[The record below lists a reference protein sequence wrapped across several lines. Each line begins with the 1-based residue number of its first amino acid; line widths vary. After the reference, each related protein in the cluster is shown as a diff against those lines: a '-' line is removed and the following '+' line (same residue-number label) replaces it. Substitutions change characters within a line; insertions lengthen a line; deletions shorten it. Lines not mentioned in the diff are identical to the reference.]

1 MILKNISI
9 QNLGAITHFYKDF
22 SAGLNVVH
30 DRRCEAL
37 SFAMRAILNHRP
49 PLPPCLSAGV
59 KTKIEADV
67 LVPEKLY
74 RVVASFDTAKNGF
87 TLSCYD
93 QNGGY
98 HTDEYLYLT
107 THSYEQDAA
116 TVFTGEEA
124 TQPRFLRYADE
135 DRYYSEKELSR
146 ATGGLSDVKAFRR
159 YLRSFIENFKPELLR
174 DGKTYEMF
182 IERGGRYAVRC
193 GIDGEITRNLS
204 ETESMIFRYL
214 CFLQTAEFWHG
225 FEEMR
230 NLHAIKK
237 PMIISGFLER
247 IDKSIDACDF
257 LGRAARLQDQTILI
271 TSAAESDFFII

>member
-37 SFAMRAILNHRP
+37 SFAMCVILNHRP
-49 PLPPCLSAGV
+49 PLPPSLSAGV

-67 LVPEKLY
+67 FLQEKLY
-74 RVVASFDTAKNGF
+74 RVIASFDTAKKGF

-93 QNGGY
+93 QSGGDL
-98 HTDEYLYLT
+98 TGEYLYLT
-107 THSYEQDAA
+107 TQSHEQDAA
-116 TVFTGEEA
+116 AVFTGEEA

-135 DRYYSEKELSR
+135 DRYFPEKRLSR
-146 ATGGLSDVKAFRR
+146 ATDGLSDVKAFRR
-159 YLRSFIENFKPELLR
+159 YLRSFIENFAPELLR

-182 IERGGRYAVRC
+182 IERGGSYAVRC
-193 GIDGEITRNLS
+193 RIDGKITQDLS

-214 CFLQTAEFWHG
+214 CFLRTAEFWHG
-225 FEEMR
+225 FEEIR

-247 IDKSIDACDF
+247 LDKSIDVCDF
-257 LGRAARLQDQTILI
+257 LGRAVRIQDQTILI
-271 TSAAESDFFII
+271 TSATESDFL